1 MIFFSAMALRYDVQ
15 AFEAEKITRTPQ
27 GGIVIPAAV
36 SRTGALGYVLAD
48 GSVRREYRPPDEV
61 FSADSLKTLRAVA
74 VTNRHPDQ
82 PVTAQNFK
90 ELSIGHVDGP
100 ARTTEQFVEADL
112 AIDDAPLVQ
121 DVERGDLK
129 EVSAGYSVDL
139 DETPG
144 VTPDGI
150 KYDAIQRNIRFNHVA
165 LGPPGWGRS
174 GPEVSL
180 RVDSK
185 DAKCSP
191 LHGGEAQDKKDE
203 IMKMIKIDGVDFE
216 FGSEA
221 HLSKERE
228 LAQARLDM
236 SEGKAKEDMGAMQK
250 KYDELKAKYDAL
262 KADMEK
268 KNKADMEEEEKKDS
282 LFAERVAARVA
293 LETRAKSLASD
304 LKLDGKSD
312 REVMIETI
320 KSIDEEF
327 SAEDRSDDYVTAI
340 FDTLK
345 AKSSSGMD
353 QVFHGDGKGDN
364 VRADSVDEARKRM
377 EERAASAWK
386 GDAK

>member
-1 MIFFSAMALRYDVQ
+1 MIIFPSMALRYDVQ

-36 SRTGALGYVLAD
+36 SRTGVLDYVLAD
-48 GSVRREYRPPDEV
+48 GSVRKEYRPPEEV

-74 VTNRHPDQ
+74 VTNRHPEQ

-100 ARTTEQFVEADL
+100 ARSTEQFVEADL
-112 AIDDAPLVQ
+112 AIDEAPLVQ
-121 DVERGDLK
+121 EVERGNLK

-150 KYDAIQRNIRFNHVA
+150 KYDAVQRNIRFNHVA

-191 LHGGEAQDKKDE
+191 LHGGEAQNQEDK

-228 LAQARLDM
+228 LAQARVDM
-236 SEGKAKEDMGAMQK
+236 GESKAKEDMGAMQK
-250 KYDELKAKYDAL
+250 KYDALKAKYDAL

-268 KNKADMEEEEKKDS
+268 GAKKDMEEEEKKDS

-293 LETRAKSLASD
+293 LEARAKSFSSE

-320 KSIDEEF
+320 KSVEEGF
-327 SAEDRSDDYVTAI
+327 SADDRSDDYVTAV

-345 AKSSSGMD
+345 AKSSAMD
-353 QVFHGDGKGDN
+353 KVFHGDSKGDS
-364 VRADSVDEARKRM
+364 VRTDSVEEARKRM